1 MKKKIA
7 PVIITIVVS
16 LLIILWACT
25 GLRGDG
31 RPGWIFLS
39 RIAVFAGG
47 DRGRG
52 RPGGSALYQ
61 TEGD

>member
-25 GLRGDG
+25 GLRETC
-31 RPGWIFLS
+31 L
-39 RIAVFAGG
+39 
-47 DRGRG
+47 
-52 RPGGSALYQ
+52 LY
-61 TEGD
+61 TSDAADE